1 MGHKGPSLA
10 HHILGSQ
17 RQCAQEKSTGV
28 HMDYQKWIVKDVERI
43 VHLKRIERHVPV
55 IIQLKRKQHT
65 GQEF

>member
-1 MGHKGPSLA
+1 
-10 HHILGSQ
+10 
-17 RQCAQEKSTGV
+17 
-28 HMDYQKWIVKDVERI
+28 MDYQKWIVKDVERI